1 MIMEKHDSIDRIN
14 DMMVKVDLELDKFR
28 YSANDWRV
36 IKDLVSGRIS
46 PAKAKQYV
54 KDGDFKGVNID

>member
-1 MIMEKHDSIDRIN
+1 MIMEKYDSIDRIN
-14 DMMVKVDLELDKFR
+14 EMMVKVDLELDKFR

-54 KDGDFKGVNID
+54 KDGDFKEVNID